1 MDLCCCA
8 DALMHVELCDTVTQ
22 EVNYRLHSNNV
33 TAYTFVAAQ
42 EEVFSLSMGQ
52 TQADEMRTSIAFRML
67 RDLYRSSTGTHFLQ
81 EINNA
86 SRCLFKEEKCILFV
100 CAPA

>member
-42 EEVFSLSMGQ
+42 EEVFSLMAAHY
-52 TQADEMRTSIAFRML
+52 AD
-67 RDLYRSSTGTHFLQ
+67 
-81 EINNA
+81 
-86 SRCLFKEEKCILFV
+86 FV
-100 CAPA
+100 CHPLSSGCFSRTQKRHFAPHPM